1 MNSKLKSLPINQVT
15 YTWWL
20 GIILF
25 SLIWPMFVGPYIA
38 LTNPSFFGGPEVT
51 NLTLSS
57 ALYVA
62 RNLAVG
68 LAFLLAIYLRNA
80 SMLFILILI
89 RFITDLIDAPAFF
102 SFRDPNL
109 LGLII
114 IFSICCYLPA
124 LFGLSFLWKHI
135 KNKS

>member
-1 MNSKLKSLPINQVT
+1 MSINSSLSQKKLKFS
-15 YTWWL
+15 
-20 GIILF
+20 GLF
-25 SLIWPMFVGPYIA
+25 SFCLFLLIWPMFVGPSLA
-38 LTNPSFFGGPEVT
+38 VLNPSFFGGPEVT

-57 ALYVA
+57 ALYAA

-68 LAFLLAIYLRNA
+68 FAFFLAIYLRNA

-102 SFRDPNL
+102 SFRDPDL

-124 LFGLSFLWKHI
+124 LFGLSFLWKHMRI
-135 KNKS
+135 KT